1 MEGSDCSLPSE
12 MSFER
17 KKLLSATERQVM
29 VGVFEDENHAK
40 KAIDDLRSLGFSD
53 DQIGIAVREGGL
65 VGHCILGNLVNM
77 GVPEEEAICYKREF
91 EAGRVVV
98 AVKFNCS
105 KQEVINLLLSK
116 SGSEQLN
123 IRVTGMSISPKK
135 EREDQVEDFQDC
147 SSSIPSDNSKSQEAN
162 SKESDEMTSVWKF
175 LKDAG
180 LDHLL

>member
-1 MEGSDCSLPSE
+1 MEGLDCSLPSE

-53 DQIGIAVREGGL
+53 DQIGIAVRGGGL
-65 VGHCILGNLVNM
+65 VAHCILGNLVNM
-77 GVPEEEAICYKREF
+77 GVSEEEAIYYKREF
-91 EAGRVVV
+91 EAGHVVV

-116 SGSEQLN
+116 SGPEQLN
-123 IRVTGMSISPKK
+123 ISINGISIKKTGKN
-135 EREDQVEDFQDC
+135 QLEDFQDC
-147 SSSIPSDNSKSQEAN
+147 SPSITLDSPESQETN
-162 SKESDEMTSVWKF
+162 SIGPDDMSSLRKL

-180 LDHLL
+180 LDYLL